1 MYANPVHFE
10 VAVAEVAKRKGA
22 PKVWSPMEWPTE
34 WERLKDLCKGFK
46 TPEFGITPDF
56 GIPLE
61 DFEGRNGRA
70 NEVAV

>member
-1 MYANPVHFE
+1 MLRNGKVLRRCGVPW
-10 VAVAEVAKRKGA
+10 RGQ
-22 PKVWSPMEWPTE
+22 PKE
-34 WERLKDLCKGFK
+34 ERLKDLSKGFK
-46 TPEFGITPDF
+46 TPEFGIAPDF